1 MTPGTTTTF
10 MHTLRR
16 MTRNC
21 ALFLV
26 IGVGAACG
34 HDNRSSPTA
43 PSPAP
48 TPAPQPT
55 PAPPT
60 PTTRQLSGFVV
71 DDDGRPVPG
80 ATVTVYNAAGFNVEP
95 SSVVTDGLGF
105 YRVSATT
112 YQSGNGVLLKKSG
125 YETTT
130 DWVLGTQDVQQ
141 DLLLFRL
148 ITVAAGEAV
157 HLSLAP
163 NVGSSLCGF
172 DDEYR
177 CRIVHVR
184 AQASGMLRLATI
196 GDNASIA
203 FWIVLGDDGDWRD
216 PTPSVTTA
224 SLSVAAGDLVTV
236 KILRPWTYAGFDGF
250 TLATALQGTAS

>member
-1 MTPGTTTTF
+1 MTPRTISRLG
-10 MHTLRR
+10 LRL
-16 MTRNC
+16 
-21 ALFLV
+21 ALSLA

-34 HDNRSSPTA
+34 RDTPSSPTA

-71 DDDGRPVPG
+71 EDDGHPVPG

-95 SSVVTDGLGF
+95 SSVVTDGSGF
-105 YRVSATT
+105 YRVQATT
-112 YQSGNGVLLKKSG
+112 YQAGNGVVLKKRG

-148 ITVAAGEAV
+148 ITVGAGEAV

-163 NVGSSLCGF
+163 NLGSSLCGF

-177 CRIVHVR
+177 CRVVHVR
-184 AQASGMLRLATI
+184 APASG
-196 GDNASIA
+196 
-203 FWIVLGDDGDWRD
+203 
-216 PTPSVTTA
+216 
-224 SLSVAAGDLVTV
+224 
-236 KILRPWTYAGFDGF
+236 
-250 TLATALQGTAS
+250 